1 MHSDYSVDVPFG
13 GPALREQKKAPYR
26 TLRSLK
32 IWISPPQ
39 QAGDDYMQDNEMTK
53 VRDFWLTVKL
63 MAENSLKEISLL
75 NIYQETLQKSHREA
89 MSNLSSLLKE
99 QI

>member
-1 MHSDYSVDVPFG
+1 
-13 GPALREQKKAPYR
+13 
-26 TLRSLK
+26 
-32 IWISPPQ
+32 
-39 QAGDDYMQDNEMTK
+39 MQDNDLAK

-75 NIYQETLQKSHREA
+75 NTHQEILQKSHHEA

-99 QI
+99 QV

>member
-1 MHSDYSVDVPFG
+1 KSGYPPF
-13 GPALREQKKAPYR
+13 P
-26 TLRSLK
+26 
-32 IWISPPQ
+32 
-39 QAGDDYMQDNEMTK
+39 QAGDDYMQDNELAK

-75 NIYQETLQKSHREA
+75 NTHQEILQKSHREA

-99 QI
+99 QV

>member
-1 MHSDYSVDVPFG
+1 
-13 GPALREQKKAPYR
+13 
-26 TLRSLK
+26 
-32 IWISPPQ
+32 
-39 QAGDDYMQDNEMTK
+39 MQDNELTK

-63 MAENSLKEISLL
+63 MAENSFKEISLL

>member
-1 MHSDYSVDVPFG
+1 
-13 GPALREQKKAPYR
+13 
-26 TLRSLK
+26 
-32 IWISPPQ
+32 
-39 QAGDDYMQDNEMTK
+39 MQDNELAK

-75 NIYQETLQKSHREA
+75 NTHQEILQKSHREA

-99 QI
+99 QV